1 MNQSTTERIGIF
13 GGRFDPI
20 HIGHLLLAQAA
31 LEELQL
37 TRIVFLPSGGHAHYK
52 EEDRNVASGPD
63 RLEMA
68 RLAVETNPFF
78 EACDYEVKQKQF
90 CYTIDT
96 LRRFRGRY
104 PPGTEI
110 FFLVGG
116 DWKDK
121 IPTWKDGDLLTR
133 EFNVALFSRPGFR
146 HETHLCHDPQGE
158 RILYVD
164 MPLIDISSSMI
175 RERVKTGK
183 SILYRVPEPVRL
195 YIEEKGLYR

>member
-1 MNQSTTERIGIF
+1 MNQPITDRIGIF

-20 HIGHLLLAQAA
+20 HIGHLLLAQTA
-31 LEELQL
+31 LEELNL
-37 TRIVFLPSGGHAHYK
+37 SRIIFLPSGGHAHYK

-68 RLAVETNPFF
+68 RLAVASNPRF
-78 EACDYEVKQKQF
+78 EACDYEINQSQF

-96 LRRFRGRY
+96 LRWFQQQF

-121 IPTWKDGDLLTR
+121 IPTWKDGDLLMR
-133 EFNVALFSRPGFR
+133 EFTIAFFSRPGFQ
-146 HETHLCHDPQGE
+146 HETHLQYDPQGK

-183 SILYRVPEPVRL
+183 SIQYRVPDPVRW
-195 YIEEKGLYR
+195 YIETKGLYQ